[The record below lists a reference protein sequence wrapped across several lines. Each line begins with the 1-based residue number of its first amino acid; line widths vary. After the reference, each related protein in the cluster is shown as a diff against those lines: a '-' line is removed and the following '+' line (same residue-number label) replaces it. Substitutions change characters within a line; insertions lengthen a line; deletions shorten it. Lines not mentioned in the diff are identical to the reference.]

1 MLQMISSG
9 GMTCNDWSPAI
20 NKPLSF
26 RLNREKAGG
35 ASLEIDG
42 EITPIASD
50 DFESF
55 LTKMAIEEKEYEIP
69 LGQVSTTKSLPTGTS
84 GKTNAKDNQKRNEIE
99 AFMKKDKGVVSDK
112 RLNEISKELGI
123 PITVKK

>member
-1 MLQMISSG
+1 
-9 GMTCNDWSPAI
+9 MTCNDWSPAI

-50 DFESF
+50 AFESS
-55 LTKMAIEEKEYEIP
+55 LTKSTVTVNTGSGDGTLRKTEREKQQKEIEE
-69 LGQVSTTKSLPTGTS
+69 
-84 GKTNAKDNQKRNEIE
+84 
-99 AFMKKDKGVVSDK
+99 FMRTDKGLVSDA
-112 RLNEISKELGI
+112 RLDEISRQLGI
-123 PITVKK
+123 SITVKK